1 MEKLIHLFIA
11 FVSIS
16 SYSYSQPNK
25 PIVSEGLFT
34 KVADY
39 AELIVN
45 SPNRTLDS
53 FIGYLEYSTD
63 THPIKGMKCQ
73 RGICEYPMNV
83 RKFIKEMESNG
94 WTLVSSSVATKQ
106 DLSYSQYLFRK
117 E

>member
-1 MEKLIHLFIA
+1 MEKLILLFIA

-45 SPNRTLDS
+45 SPNRNLDS
-53 FIGYLEYSTD
+53 FKGYLEYSTD
-63 THPIKGMKCQ
+63 THPIQ
-73 RGICEYPMNV
+73 GISV
-83 RKFIKEMESNG
+83 KEVFAN
-94 WTLVSSSVATKQ
+94 TP
-106 DLSYSQYLFRK
+106 
-117 E
+117 